1 MNVKSGNNII
11 EFVFEPDVIKK
22 GGIVSLSA
30 SLIFVLIFLGM
41 SYKFFSKNKN

>member
-11 EFVFEPDVIKK
+11 EFVFEPDVVKK

-41 SYKFFSKNKN
+41 SYKFLLKNRN